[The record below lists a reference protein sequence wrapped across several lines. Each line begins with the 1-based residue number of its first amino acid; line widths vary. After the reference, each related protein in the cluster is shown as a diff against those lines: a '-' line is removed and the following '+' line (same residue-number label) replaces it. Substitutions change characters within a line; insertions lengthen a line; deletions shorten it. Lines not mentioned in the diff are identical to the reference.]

1 MATRMC
7 HINSSSVEDISR
19 FSGVDDRDARK
30 LIDYRESH
38 GPLKD
43 WSELEEIGGF
53 DKSAVNKLK
62 SECDFD

>member
-7 HINSSSVEDISR
+7 HINRSSVEEISR
-19 FSGVDDRDARK
+19 FSGIDDRDARK

-43 WSELEEIGGF
+43 WNELEEIGGLGEG
-53 DKSAVNKLK
+53 AVSKLK
-62 SECDFD
+62 SECDLD